1 LLIEVGR
8 DRIKLIVF
16 ESLYS
21 MDGDIAPVREIVE
34 LAERHNALTY
44 IDEVHA
50 VGLYGP
56 RGGGIAERE
65 GLLDRI
71 SVIEATLAKG
81 FGSLGGYIAAD
92 ALIVDAVR
100 SYAPQF
106 IFTTTLPPMIAA
118 GGLRGDP
125 PPEGFERRKNAAP
138 VHRRRHQ
145 ARAPRGGP
153 ADPRQPI
160 AHRPGHDR

>member
-1 LLIEVGR
+1 M
-8 DRIKLIVF
+8 KLIVF

-71 SVIEATLAKG
+71 SVIEATLATG

-92 ALIVDAVR
+92 ASIVDAVR
-100 SYAPQF
+100 SYAQQF
-106 IFTTTLPPMIAA
+106 IFTTTLPPMVAA
-118 GGLRGDP
+118 GACAAIRHLKAWNEEERSTSTSP
-125 PPEGFERRKNAAP
+125 PSPSTRPARRACRSSTT
-138 VHRRRHQ
+138 RRTSSRL
-145 ARAPRGGP
+145 
-153 ADPRQPI
+153 
-160 AHRPGHDR
+160 